1 MVIFCLLI
9 KLSYVCSQ
17 KEHLPDS
24 ETLVPFHIMECAVPF
39 VLHELHTTS
48 GGSISQLL
56 LAVEALGFILLLLL

>member
-1 MVIFCLLI
+1 
-9 KLSYVCSQ
+9 
-17 KEHLPDS
+17 
-24 ETLVPFHIMECAVPF
+24 MECAVPF